1 LENEVD
7 AVLPVGA
14 EYLDGLQPDPVM
26 PAVVW
31 VLPFWST
38 ASERP

>member
-1 LENEVD
+1 MD
-7 AVLPVGA
+7 AVLLDGPEHV
-14 EYLDGLQPDPVM
+14 DGLQPNSEA

-38 ASERP
+38 VGDRP